1 MCRIIKGYCSDC
13 LMKVKEDY
21 EAIFKLY
28 QPDADKYEDLYMR
41 NLNMDQKVRC
51 MKKKIENFKKKAA
64 FVDTDDNADVEEK
77 MLAEEITYLRENI
90 KINEAQ
96 LIMINKA
103 SKRTID
109 EKY

>member
-1 MCRIIKGYCSDC
+1 
-13 LMKVKEDY
+13 
-21 EAIFKLY
+21 
-28 QPDADKYEDLYMR
+28 
-41 NLNMDQKVRC
+41 

>member
-41 NLNMDQKVRC
+41 NLNMD
-51 MKKKIENFKKKAA
+51 
-64 FVDTDDNADVEEK
+64 
-77 MLAEEITYLRENI
+77 
-90 KINEAQ
+90 
-96 LIMINKA
+96 
-103 SKRTID
+103 
-109 EKY
+109 